1 MSDTTTTEA
10 AAVAADTTENGK
22 VADESTASNLEV
34 VPGEEALGDAG
45 KKALDAMKAKWKE
58 ADALAKKRDAE
69 LAELRAQAEGR
80 EAEFKAEQER
90 RAVEATAL
98 SKAND
103 RIKKAEIRALAAGKL
118 NDPADALRYLDLDE
132 IEVSDDGEVDTAAV
146 KEALERLISTKPYL
160 AVAQGTRFQGT
171 ADQGARK
178 ADAKSE
184 EQKLTEMLAT
194 ATPEQRIAIRQRL
207 AQIRAEAA

>member
-1 MSDTTTTEA
+1 MADEVTQDAA
-10 AAVAADTTENGK
+10 AAVEQ
-22 VADESTASNLEV
+22 ESTVVESTGDGATEV
-34 VPGEEALGDAG
+34 VPGEESLGDAG
-45 KKALDAMKAKWKE
+45 KKALDAMKADRNAARAKAAE
-58 ADALAKKRDAE
+58 AEAE
-69 LAELRAQAEGR
+69 IARLRAVAEGK

-90 RAVEATAL
+90 RAVEAAAL
-98 SKAND
+98 GKANE
-103 RIKKAEIRALAAGKL
+103 RIKKAEIRAAAAGKL

-132 IEVSDDGEVDTAAV
+132 FEVSDDGEVDTDAV
-146 KEALERLISTKPYL
+146 KEAIDRLISTKPYL

-184 EQKLTEMLAT
+184 EQKLTEALESAS
-194 ATPEQRIAIRQRL
+194 PEQRIAIRQRL

>member
-10 AAVAADTTENGK
+10 AAVAEDTTKNAQ

-34 VPGEEALGDAG
+34 VPGEEALGDPG
-45 KKALDAMKAKWKE
+45 KKALDTMKAERNAAKAE
-58 ADALAKKRDAE
+58 AAQAKAEAAALLAKI
-69 LAELRAQAEGR
+69 EGK

-98 SKAND
+98 SKANE

-146 KEALERLISTKPYL
+146 REALERLISTKPYL

-184 EQKLTEMLAT
+184 EQKLTEALAT
-194 ATPEQRIAIRQRL
+194 AAPEQRIAIRQRL
-207 AQIRAEAA
+207 AHIRAEAA

>member
-1 MSDTTTTEA
+1 MADEVTQEA
-10 AAVAADTTENGK
+10 AAAVVENPQVAG
-22 VADESTASNLEV
+22 ESTADNPEV

-69 LAELRAQAEGR
+69 LAELRAQAEGK

-98 SKAND
+98 SKANE

-146 KEALERLISTKPYL
+146 REALERLISTKPYL

-194 ATPEQRIAIRQRL
+194 AAPEQRIAIRQRL

>member
-1 MSDTTTTEA
+1 MADEVTQDAA
-10 AAVAADTTENGK
+10 AAVEQGSAA
-22 VADESTASNLEV
+22 VESTGDGATEV
-34 VPGEEALGDAG
+34 VPGEENLGDAG
-45 KKALDAMKAKWKE
+45 KKALDAMKADRNAARAKAAE
-58 ADALAKKRDAE
+58 AEAE
-69 LAELRAQAEGR
+69 IARLRAVAEGK

-98 SKAND
+98 GKANE
-103 RIKKAEIRALAAGKL
+103 RIKKAEIRAAAAGKL

-132 IEVSDDGEVDTAAV
+132 FEVSDDGEVDTDAV
-146 KEALERLISTKPYL
+146 KEAIDRLISTKPYL

-184 EQKLTEMLAT
+184 EQKLTEALESAS
-194 ATPEQRIAIRQRL
+194 PEQRIAIRQRL